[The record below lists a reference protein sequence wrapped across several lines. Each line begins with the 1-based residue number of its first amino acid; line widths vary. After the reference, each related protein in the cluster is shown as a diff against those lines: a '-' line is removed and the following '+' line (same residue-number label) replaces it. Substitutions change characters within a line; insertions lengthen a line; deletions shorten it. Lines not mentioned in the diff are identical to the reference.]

1 MNNSSYTDYLPPV
14 LWTDETDPTRF
25 LGRSLRIFE
34 RVLTGLQIRAEVV
47 RAEGAMASA
56 AGNQIIMA
64 SGPDAQRFRV
74 GDRVEIVG
82 AGLTRTV
89 VTLDPAA
96 LILDT
101 PVPALGAGTVRIADH
116 QAGDTRLRLDAVSPI
131 GPGSL
136 IRLSQGPLS
145 EVVRVAANDH
155 ETVTLAAGLTHGY
168 AMTATAMPVAVS
180 DGTVLTS
187 GGTEYPDFESRIDR
201 LADVFSPWRTSPEYL
216 PYLASWMA
224 LTLRQEWTDYEKRWL
239 IANIHRIYRER
250 GLKHGLFTY
259 LGIYAPSAARPRIAV
274 DDGDAILRLARQDDG
289 TFAFREVAHANT
301 LSHTGGTRTVLL
313 HPSGIAHDAANDYFV
328 ADHGDIGLGVP
339 RPAALWRVSQNG
351 EVPYAAGPPAPLP
364 APIHSGAP
372 LALPMAV
379 TVDNAGA
386 AAVVDIGSAAF
397 VLATDLFS
405 RIVRF
410 APPGY
415 AASVVIDQASVPNL
429 PAVHPV
435 DMILDGAGAFVVLDR
450 GLHAF
455 GNPPQGPT
463 SSQLVIVTEGPLAVA
478 THALASVTE
487 PTAIVMD
494 AAGRFI
500 VADARDQTT
509 SLPVEL
515 VRVDPAAGFAE
526 TPLLAAVAAGDNP
539 LVFPTGLAFEDDTTL
554 LVLDQGARMGFVGDT
569 KNRRMAEDAALYRVD
584 LAQVPPTITRVTE
597 ERALVMPTKLKI
609 DRNGDPVL
617 VDRGEA
623 MAARS
628 WRASANEFGVSLLFS
643 NQRPTT
649 FDERNLVRRGIHD
662 VIDEQKP
669 SHTVWW
675 MDF

>member
-1 MNNSSYTDYLPPV
+1 MNNSGYTDYLPPV
-14 LWTDETDPTRF
+14 LWTDENDPTRF

-34 RVLTGLQIRAEVV
+34 RILTGLPINAEVV

-56 AGNQIIMA
+56 AGNQIVMA
-64 SGPDAQRFRV
+64 SGEDAQRFRV

-82 AGLTRTV
+82 TGLVRTV
-89 VTLDPAA
+89 ATLDPAA
-96 LILDT
+96 LILT
-101 PVPALGAGTVRIADH
+101 SPVPPQGAGTVRIADH
-116 QAGDTRLRLDAVSPI
+116 AAGDTRLRLDKVAPI
-131 GPGSL
+131 GAGSL
-136 IRLSQGPLS
+136 IRLRQGPVS
-145 EVVRVAANDH
+145 EVVRVASADH
-155 ETVTLAAGLTHGY
+155 EAVTLTAGLANGY
-168 AMTATAMPVAVS
+168 AMTPTAMPVAVT
-180 DGTVLTS
+180 DGTTLSS
-187 GGTEYPDFESRIDR
+187 GGTEHADYENRIDR
-201 LADVFSPWRTSPEYL
+201 LVEIFDPWRTPPEFL
-216 PYLASWMA
+216 PYLASWMS
-224 LTLRQEWTDYEKRWL
+224 LTLRGEWTDYEKRWL

-274 DDGDAILRLARQDDG
+274 DDGDAVMRLARQPG
-289 TFAFREVAHANT
+289 GSFAFREVAHANT
-301 LSHTGGTRTVLL
+301 ITHTGGTRTVLL
-313 HPSGIAHDAANDYFV
+313 HPGGIAHDAANDYFV
-328 ADHGDIGLGVP
+328 ADQGDVGLGVP
-339 RPAALWRVSQNG
+339 RPPALWRISQNG

-364 APIHSGAP
+364 APVHSGAP
-372 LALPMAV
+372 LAVPTAV

-397 VLATDLFS
+397 VLMTDLFS

-415 AASVVIDQASVPNL
+415 AAVTVIDQASVPNL

-450 GLHAF
+450 GLHPF

-463 SSQLVIVTEGPLAVA
+463 APQLVIVTEGPLAVA

-487 PTAIVMD
+487 PTAIAMD

-509 SLPVEL
+509 SLPAEL
-515 VRVDPAAGFAE
+515 VRVDPAAGFAQ
-526 TPLLAAVAAGDNP
+526 TPLLAGVAAGANP
-539 LVFPTGLAFEDDTTL
+539 LVFPTGLAFEDDGTL
-554 LVLDQGARMGFVGDT
+554 LVLDYGARMGFVGDT

-597 ERALVMPTKLKI
+597 ERALVAPAKLKI

-623 MAARS
+623 MSARS

-662 VIDEQKP
+662 VISEQKP